1 MEILTRMEEGM
12 GILSGLKG
20 LGLGNLEGMSLFEE
34 PKKKEDQKKESVAVA
49 QKPEEKD
56 LIYDRSFTCPVC
68 DSSFTAKM
76 MKSNKARLI
85 ATDQD
90 LRAKYDGID
99 AVKYDIVMCTVC
111 GYAALLR
118 YFTNVTPT
126 QAKLIKEKISQ
137 TVRIPQYNKEIYS
150 YEEALQRY
158 QLALVNS
165 VIKRSKPSEKAY
177 ICLKNAWLFRGYAES
192 LKEKEEPDEKMIEDL
207 NAKEEELLENAY
219 KGFSEARQTEV
230 FPMCGMNEIT
240 VDYLLA
246 VLALRFKD
254 FDVAG
259 RYVSAILT
267 SSAANARIKDKAR
280 DMKEQIV
287 QEQKKAAKAAGG

>member
-1 MEILTRMEEGM
+1 M

-20 LGLGNLEGMSLFEE
+20 LGLGSLEGMSLFEE
-34 PKKKEDQKKESVAVA
+34 PKKKEVQQKAPVIVV

-68 DSSFTAKM
+68 DSNFTAKM
-76 MKSNKARLI
+76 MKSNKARVLS
-85 ATDQD
+85 TDRD

-99 AVKYDIVMCTVC
+99 AAKYDVVMCPVC

-126 QAKLIKEKISQ
+126 QAKMIKEKISQ
-137 TVRIPQYNKEIYS
+137 TVRIPECKAETYT
-150 YEEALQRY
+150 YEHAQQRF
-158 QLALVNS
+158 QLALVS
-165 VIKRSKPSEKAY
+165 ALIKHAKTSEKAFL
-177 ICLKNAWLFRGYAES
+177 CLKNAWLLRGHAES
-192 LKEKEEPDEKMIEDL
+192 LRENDEPDEKKI
-207 NAKEEELLENAY
+207 KELENRENELLENAY

-246 VLALRFKD
+246 VYAMKYKEYD
-254 FDVAG
+254 IAG
-259 RYVSAILT
+259 RYVGAILT

-280 DMKEQIV
+280 EMKEEIML
-287 QEQKKAAKAAGG
+287 EQKKAEKAAGG